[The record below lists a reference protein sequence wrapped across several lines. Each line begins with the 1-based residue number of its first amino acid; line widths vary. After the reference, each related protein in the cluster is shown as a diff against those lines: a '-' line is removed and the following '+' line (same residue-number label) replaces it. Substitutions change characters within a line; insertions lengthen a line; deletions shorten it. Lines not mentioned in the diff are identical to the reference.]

1 MTLFFPQKK
10 YFCVSATLTY
20 SMLLNFFSCGHRA
33 ILHSELAKCYFSSL
47 VSLTM
52 FSRRKTSLLVAFM
65 ESGHSPSWN
74 ITAGTVPYVL
84 RPITK
89 NL

>member
-1 MTLFFPQKK
+1 MTLFFPQKRH
-10 YFCVSATLTY
+10 FCVSATLTH
-20 SMLLNFFSCGHRA
+20 SMLLNFFSCRHRA
-33 ILHSELAKCYFSSL
+33 ILHSELAKYFFSSL

-52 FSRRKTSLLVAFM
+52 FSQLKTSLREAFM
-65 ESGHSPSWN
+65 GSNHSPSWT
-74 ITAGTVPYVL
+74 ITSGTVPYIL

>member
-1 MTLFFPQKK
+1 MTLFFPQKS
-10 YFCVSATLTY
+10 YFCVSATLTH
-20 SMLLNFFSCGHRA
+20 SMLLNFLSCEHRT
-33 ILHSELAKCYFSSL
+33 ILHSELAKCYFYSL

-52 FSRRKTSLLVAFM
+52 FSRLKISLREAFM
-65 ESGHSPSWN
+65 ASNHSPSWT
-74 ITAGTVPYVL
+74 ITSGTAPYVL